1 MERTFLYHAHAS
13 GLSGRITL
21 PFDEVIPVQAPAAIP
36 VTGGYSSTRA
46 ENFRYRDILS
56 FRSATSVVSGA
67 FSAKEQAYE
76 TLMSTTIEGLNILDV
91 VTADVIV
98 ARLTSRHP
106 KDGGEPSI
114 IPLGSYFENLR
125 LAGCKVEAQLN
136 TEQFVRC
143 PRYQELR
150 ELINQDA
157 GVRSRLSHGF
167 ADLSAQPRNGA
178 LLCSLAGEVNV
189 NCRELKADGHAIHVP
204 HFGTVYLAEF
214 LITPYSRSI
223 TMLRADLASAV
234 EGHVSSGGGS
244 GNGEPYPPT

>member
-13 GLSGRITL
+13 GVSGRITL

-36 VTGGYSSTRA
+36 VTGGYSATRV
-46 ENFRYRDILS
+46 ENFRHRDIVS
-56 FRSATSVVSGA
+56 FRSATSIVSGD
-67 FSAKEQAYE
+67 FSARDQAYE
-76 TLMSTTIEGLNILDV
+76 TLMSATIEGLNILDV

-98 ARLTSRHP
+98 ARLSSRHP

-125 LAGCKVEAQLN
+125 IAGCKVEAPLN
-136 TEQFVRC
+136 NDQFMRC
-143 PRYQELR
+143 PRYQDLR
-150 ELINQDA
+150 RVIDEDA
-157 GVRSRLSHGF
+157 EVRSRLSRGF

-178 LLCSLAGEVNV
+178 LLCSLAGDVTV

-204 HFGTVYLAEF
+204 QFGTVYLAEF

-223 TMLRADLASAV
+223 TMLRAELGSPV
-234 EGHVSSGGGS
+234 QGQVTSGGGS